1 VVINY
6 GSPRDRSPVPE
17 SPSSLVPRKRHFVT
31 SMTQLPR
38 IGLSAVLLAAV
49 LGLAAPA
56 QIKSFTLSEMVV
68 TADSAVYGQ
77 IVGSHVVRAD
87 SVVDGPELYYTVL
100 TIQGRTLADNQP
112 ITVDVT
118 FRGGFVSPTEG
129 VFNSEAPAADD
140 VQVGK
145 RVVAFYRWSDDLGGG
160 VAANALVAA
169 HGGLYRTVEG
179 PSGPAV
185 LGRGTGY
192 AVSANVR
199 LEQLASA
206 VHLLA
211 SNKPKR

>member
-1 VVINY
+1 MKTL
-6 GSPRDRSPVPE
+6 SR
-17 SPSSLVPRKRHFVT
+17 LWCAT
-31 SMTQLPR
+31 LLPALLL
-38 IGLSAVLLAAV
+38 GAVGAT
-49 LGLAAPA
+49 APA
-56 QIKSFTLSEMVV
+56 QIKSFTLAEMVQ

-77 IVGSHVVRAD
+77 IVASHVIRVD
-87 SVVDGPELYYTVL
+87 SAVDGPELYYTTL
-100 TIQGRTLADNQP
+100 TLQGRTLADNRP

-118 FRGGFVSPTEG
+118 FRGGFTSPTEG

-169 HGGLYRTVEG
+169 HGGIYRTVEG

-185 LGRGTGY
+185 LGRGAGY
-192 AVSANVR
+192 AVGANVR

-206 VHLLA
+206 VNLLA

>member
-1 VVINY
+1 MKT
-6 GSPRDRSPVPE
+6 
-17 SPSSLVPRKRHFVT
+17 VPRLWCAT
-31 SMTQLPR
+31 L
-38 IGLSAVLLAAV
+38 LLAAFGASA
-49 LGLAAPA
+49 LA
-56 QIKSFTLSEMVV
+56 QIKSFTLAEMVD
-68 TADSAVYGQ
+68 TADTAVYGQ
-77 IVGSHVVRAD
+77 IVAAHVIRAD
-87 SVVDGPELYYTVL
+87 SAIDGPELYYTTL
-100 TIQGRTLADNQP
+100 TLQGRTLADNRP

-169 HGGLYRTVEG
+169 HGGIYRTVEG
-179 PSGPAV
+179 PNGPAV